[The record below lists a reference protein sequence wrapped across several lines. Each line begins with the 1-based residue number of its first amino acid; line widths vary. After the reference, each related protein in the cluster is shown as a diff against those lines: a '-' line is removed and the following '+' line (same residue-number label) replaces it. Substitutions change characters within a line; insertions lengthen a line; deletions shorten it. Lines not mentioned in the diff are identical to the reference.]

1 MKFIFTESGY
11 QLFRYRGRSVLLC
24 CVSLLLCGCIA
35 FYIGSLSSNRRAL
48 ETLSENTPAKVRIS
62 NVNADTFDDLTI
74 SYTYGELLEMLGV
87 GRVVATCQA
96 GGYYSEESRTALDTA
111 HDEMVRKIEERESDW
126 VYVSSYMP
134 QGDVHIYGV
143 TNFEATGLGWAGDV
157 TLGEGYDLSFLEG
170 DGSLCLISDK
180 MAQSTGLEIGDTFEM
195 PICFLQF
202 TSGFGVGKA
211 YSYMNE
217 YSFTVAG
224 TYPARIE
231 TIHPADMYLPLTW
244 LRARLA
250 EDQPNNPFT
259 YTSYG
264 GDLKDS
270 MKLNEFKD
278 SLKDSGLGQP
288 FFIDTHEMYVSLVNA
303 RTVYMDDEEFIR
315 SAEKLGQSMRQY
327 EMFLVP
333 FFVVVVFLVTL
344 AIFLVLRGCRRDMA
358 IACSLGRPKAV
369 TAFSTL
375 MAALAAQLAG
385 ALLAVPVSM
394 LMTGIGFSTALL
406 VCGTFLLCA
415 LIGDIVGLIILL
427 RFDALAL
434 LTATE

>member
-96 GGYYSEESRTALDTA
+96 GGYYSEESRTALNTA

-315 SAEKLGQSMRQY
+315 SGKAGTEHAPVRD
-327 EMFLVP
+327 VP
-333 FFVVVVFLVTL
+333 CALLCGGRVPCHPRHLPGAAGL
-344 AIFLVLRGCRRDMA
+344 PQGYGHSLLLRPSEGGNGLFNPDGGPGGTACGGAARGPRLHADDGHRLWHGAAGVRDVPA
-358 IACSLGRPKAV
+358 LCPYRGYCGTYNP
-369 TAFSTL
+369 
-375 MAALAAQLAG
+375 AAL
-385 ALLAVPVSM
+385 
-394 LMTGIGFSTALL
+394 
-406 VCGTFLLCA
+406 
-415 LIGDIVGLIILL
+415 
-427 RFDALAL
+427 
-434 LTATE
+434 